1 VGWPR
6 MQRRKVPTSWEALL
20 QLVVGKRGIIVA
32 GSTALQLGIAS
43 LPRGAKGTEHSV
55 SIASHTLLHGGKS
68 VTAHDTMTQHTAHT
82 THSQHSQ
89 HSRRE
94 S

>member
-1 VGWPR
+1 MRGLAENEE
-6 MQRRKVPTSWEALL
+6 RKVPTSWEALL

-68 VTAHDTMTQHTAHT
+68 VTAHDTMTHG
-82 THSQHSQ
+82 THNTQPTQ
-89 HSRRE
+89 PKQQT
-94 S
+94 